1 MVVKNTFN
9 YQNCRRNGVGKKGV
23 IEMSMIQKT
32 WNVWSGLFEWMPY
45 GDPYM
50 AFATLIVLI
59 AVVAKL
65 TVGGETS
72 GY

>member
-1 MVVKNTFN
+1 MG
-9 YQNCRRNGVGKKGV
+9 RGKEVRKEGLS
-23 IEMSMIQKT
+23 EMSMIQKT

-50 AFATLIVLI
+50 AFATLIVLV

-65 TVGGETS
+65 AVGGETS
-72 GY
+72 RY

>member
-1 MVVKNTFN
+1 
-9 YQNCRRNGVGKKGV
+9 
-23 IEMSMIQKT
+23 MSIIQKT
-32 WNVWSGLFEWMPY
+32 WTVWSGLFDWMPY
-45 GDPYM
+45 GGPTM

-59 AVVAKL
+59 AVAAKL

>member
-1 MVVKNTFN
+1 
-9 YQNCRRNGVGKKGV
+9 
-23 IEMSMIQKT
+23 MSLVQKT

-50 AFATLIVLI
+50 AFATLIVMI

-65 TVGGETS
+65 AVGGETS
-72 GY
+72 RY